1 MSFGV
6 FKGEARCRCG
16 SSTRSGRVTI
26 VNKFQEPERWKWSEV
41 HQPCATF
48 GISIKC
54 QSNEVERGA
63 STVRNIWSI
72 EQVLERNLPE
82 QGGEAAVR
90 PERHAEATSPAR
102 A

>member
-1 MSFGV
+1 M
-6 FKGEARCRCG
+6 
-16 SSTRSGRVTI
+16 
-26 VNKFQEPERWKWSEV
+26 KWSEV

-54 QSNEVERGA
+54 QSNEVERSA

-72 EQVLERNLPE
+72 EQVERNLPE

-90 PERHAEATSPAR
+90 PERHAGATSPACVQILTWSNFHVLLGLFR
-102 A
+102 LVDWTH